1 MRIANFILVIAVI
14 FFIQVSLSWAQ
25 EDEKELKIGWNNKA
39 VGTLNFTQASFDNW
53 AAGGENSWAWIFN
66 LTGNFLRNQ
75 EKSKWNNFYKLE
87 YGRGKVGDSE
97 AKKSA
102 DEIFLE
108 SEYSHFFR
116 PIWAGYIAVNGRT
129 QFAEG
134 FDYTTDPKT
143 LTSKFLNPGYFRQ
156 SAGLKFD
163 PSKKFSTRAGLS
175 LKQTVVTDAMFAPL
189 YTDDL
194 DTYEVEKLRSEI
206 GLESVTTITYQ
217 VKENIIYVSFFDL
230 FSNMKAINEI
240 DVRWDN
246 LLTAEVAKYITVSFN
261 FQLYYDR
268 DISIQRQLKQYLAV
282 GVSYSIL

>member
-1 MRIANFILVIAVI
+1 MRITNFILVIAVI
-14 FFIQVSLSWAQ
+14 FIIQVRLSWAQ
-25 EDEKELKIGWNNKA
+25 GDEEELKIGWNNKA

-87 YGRGKVGDSE
+87 YGRGKVGDDE

-108 SEYSHFFR
+108 SEYSYYFR
-116 PIWAGYIAVNGRT
+116 PMWAGYIAVNGRS

-134 FDYTTDPKT
+134 FDFSTDPKT
-143 LTSKFLNPGYFRQ
+143 LTSKFLNPAYFRE

-163 PSKKFSTRAGLS
+163 PSKNFRTRAGLG
-175 LKQTVVTDAMFAPL
+175 LKQTVVNDVMFAPL

-206 GLESVTTITYQ
+206 GLESVTNVTYQ
-217 VKENIIYVSFFDL
+217 LKENLIFVSSLDF
-230 FSNMKAINEI
+230 FSNLKAFNEI

-246 LLTAEVAKYITVSFN
+246 LLSAKVVEFITVSFN

-282 GVSYSIL
+282 GLSYTVL

>member
-143 LTSKFLNPGYFRQ
+143 LTSKFFNPAYFRQ

-206 GLESVTTITYQ
+206 GLESVTVVTYQ

-246 LLTAEVAKYITVSFN
+246 LLTAEVSKYITVSFN

>member
-134 FDYTTDPKT
+134 FDFTTDPKT

-156 SAGLKFD
+156 SAGFKFD

-206 GLESVTTITYQ
+206 GLESVTVVTYQ

-230 FSNMKAINEI
+230 FSNLKAINEI